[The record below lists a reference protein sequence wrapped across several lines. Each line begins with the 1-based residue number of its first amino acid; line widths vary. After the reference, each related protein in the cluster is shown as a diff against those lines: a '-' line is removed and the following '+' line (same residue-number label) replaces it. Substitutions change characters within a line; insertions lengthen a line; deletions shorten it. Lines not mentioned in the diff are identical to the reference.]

1 VIPSSNLV
9 GAIEAKTK
17 FGELLERVQLGDSF
31 TITKHGRPIARL
43 VGYDCA
49 MEERR
54 QAATAA
60 LRNLRSRYQLHGV
73 NPRVLREEGRPAV
86 ELNTLRTI

>member
-1 VIPSSNLV
+1 
-9 GAIEAKTK
+9 
-17 FGELLERVQLGDSF
+17 
-31 TITKHGRPIARL
+31 
-43 VGYDCA
+43 

-60 LRNLRSRYQLHGV
+60 LRNLRSQYQLHGV
-73 NPRVLREEGRPAV
+73 DPRVLREEGRPAV